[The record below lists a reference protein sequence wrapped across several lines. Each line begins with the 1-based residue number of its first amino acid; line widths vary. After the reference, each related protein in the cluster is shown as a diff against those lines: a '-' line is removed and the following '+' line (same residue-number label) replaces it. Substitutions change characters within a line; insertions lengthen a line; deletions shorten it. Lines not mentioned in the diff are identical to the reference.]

1 MSWTALCNLRYGQV
15 CCWQCVLSKWP
26 SFERE
31 KTNYSCPFPTP
42 AAPAEVSS
50 QVFWPITPKPGLEPT
65 NLTHPHGLPEIQQLR
80 TPLVTK
86 DLQICTMRVRDLLG
100 AKPTRGFARFSVE
113 HPEAKLPGRLQPLRI
128 APPWVRDVAACCAMP
143 NMLCTSELCS
153 QRPMCWGKCCQGL
166 PIQSASEG
174 GETPVLHLPACW
186 VSHLAPQWLPL
197 RV

>member
-31 KTNYSCPFPTP
+31 KNNYSCPFPTP

-65 NLTHPHGLPEIQQLR
+65 NLIHPRGLPEIQQLR

-86 DLQICTMRVRDLLG
+86 DLQICTMRFRDLLG

-113 HPEAKLPGRLQPLRI
+113 HPEAKLPGRLWPLRI
-128 APPWVRDVAACCAMP
+128 SPP
-143 NMLCTSELCS
+143 L
-153 QRPMCWGKCCQGL
+153 
-166 PIQSASEG
+166 SEG
-174 GETPVLHLPACW
+174 CSCLLCHAEHVVHVRAVLPVADVLGEILPGPPNSKCLRRRWNSSAASACLLG
-186 VSHLAPQWLPL
+186 VSLGTTVAFS
-197 RV
+197 